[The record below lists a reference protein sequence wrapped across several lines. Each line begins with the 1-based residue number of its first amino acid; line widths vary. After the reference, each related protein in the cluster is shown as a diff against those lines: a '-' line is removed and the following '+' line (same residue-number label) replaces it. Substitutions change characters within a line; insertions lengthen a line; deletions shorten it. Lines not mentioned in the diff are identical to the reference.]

1 LAKRL
6 WPGGAKIPQSLPR
19 IQDGIKGHEQNW
31 ARAIRGQEA
40 ISNPFEVS
48 CGLNEAMLLGIVAM
62 RAGKPIEYDGAAG
75 MVTNLPEANALLART
90 YRSGWAI

>member
-1 LAKRL
+1 
-6 WPGGAKIPQSLPR
+6 
-19 IQDGIKGHEQNW
+19 
-31 ARAIRGQEA
+31 
-40 ISNPFEVS
+40 
-48 CGLNEAMLLGIVAM
+48 MLLGIVAM